1 MHGVITKWQLWLQL
15 FRYGWHMSSSS
26 TLCRQC
32 TTCVLCGCCL
42 SQFQNCVCV
51 SGLVCLL
58 AVSKSSLC
66 HSKSTVTKSL
76 CSPAGARLQVVCW
89 KKEQQCVAQGNQWKG
104 LFWGW
109 CRFLLCMYIS
119 LRGVCLWSKKNRRW
133 GWDSGK
139 NETLSRPK
147 ETPSGQ
153 IASKIMKSGQ
163 KCSKLGGRDLIDDWW
178 QIWITQCCLASCGVV
193 QLPLTHC
200 CSSVSAPGQGFEV
213 CCFLT
218 IGPSSSEHTDSSRS
232 AWAA

>member
-89 KKEQQCVAQGNQWKG
+89 KKDQQCVAQGNQWKG

-109 CRFLLCMYIS
+109 WRFLLCIYIS
-119 LRGVCLWSKKNRRW
+119 LRRVCLWSKKNRRW
-133 GWDSGK
+133 GWDSEKKRLCLDQKRPHLGK
-139 NETLSRPK
+139 LL
-147 ETPSGQ
+147 Q
-153 IASKIMKSGQ
+153 KSWKVG
-163 KCSKLGGRDLIDDWW
+163 KSALNLGGGTSLMID
-178 QIWITQCCLASCGVV
+178 G
-193 QLPLTHC
+193 
-200 CSSVSAPGQGFEV
+200 
-213 CCFLT
+213 
-218 IGPSSSEHTDSSRS
+218 RS
-232 AWAA
+232 G